1 MGLRSVIFK
10 EEMSRYMFNMSAGV
24 FRRIVLIALFAGVA
38 VWLLGFA
45 LDKYAL
51 TPMFCDN
58 NAQVSTCLHS
68 TVISSNI
75 AAVMVSIMVVPLLT
89 MVHMK
94 RSLLVV
100 LAAVIAL
107 WGVAAWTAGAW
118 WLSLLW
124 TALAYV
130 TVYAAISWINRLR
143 GDVAA
148 IVFIGL
154 FVTLARVVLS
164 L

>member
-1 MGLRSVIFK
+1 MGVTAVIFK

-24 FRRIVLIALFAGVA
+24 FRRILLIAMFAGVA
-38 VWLLGFA
+38 TWLLGFA

-51 TPMFCDN
+51 TPMFCN
-58 NAQVSTCLHS
+58 SEATVPTCLNS
-68 TVISSNI
+68 TIISANI
-75 AAVMVSIMVVPLLT
+75 AAVMVGIMTVPLMA

-107 WGVAAWTAGAW
+107 WGVSAWVAGAW
-118 WLSLLW
+118 WASMLW
-124 TALAYV
+124 TTGAYV
-130 TVYAAISWINRLR
+130 TVYAAIAWINRLR
-143 GDVAA
+143 GDLAA
-148 IVFIGL
+148 IVFIAL
-154 FVTLARVVLS
+154 FAVLARVVLA